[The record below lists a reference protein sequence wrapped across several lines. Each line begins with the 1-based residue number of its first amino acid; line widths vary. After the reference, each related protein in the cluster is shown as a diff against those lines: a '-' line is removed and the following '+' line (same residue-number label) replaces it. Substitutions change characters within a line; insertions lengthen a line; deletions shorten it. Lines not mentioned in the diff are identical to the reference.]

1 MYKTKKHAQKKRIFI
16 DVDKKRKMIGI
27 DFS

>member
-1 MYKTKKHAQKKRIFI
+1 MYKTKKYAQKKRIFI